1 MKRFLILFAA
11 IFLCFSNAN
20 AITKYVTADF
30 LNLRSG
36 PGTEYSIITVL
47 PKGTPVEIDEDCD
60 CHWIWV
66 EYNGYTGCI
75 NSYYIS
81 SQNSSYCY
89 VPANT
94 KSSSLHTYTSIKSNS
109 SSYVNTSS
117 YAKYYTNTYGHR
129 VQSPTYYSSVPQRA
143 TALCKDGTYS
153 FSESRRGTC
162 SHHGGVARW
171 Y

>member
-11 IFLCFSNAN
+11 MFLCFSNAN
-20 AITKYVTADF
+20 AITKYVTAEM

-36 PGTEYSIITVL
+36 PGTEYSILTVL

-75 NSYYIS
+75 SSYYIS
-81 SQNSSYCY
+81 STKPTVCYTPTYSS
-89 VPANT
+89 
-94 KSSSLHTYTSIKSNS
+94 
-109 SSYVNTSS
+109 SS
-117 YAKYYTNTYGHR
+117 YAKTSAQYYSTRTRSHSSSGGYYNVDGKWIP
-129 VQSPTYYSSVPQRA
+129 SPTYSSSVPSGA
-143 TALCKDGTYS
+143 TALCNDGTYS
-153 FSESRRGTC
+153 YSQNRQGTC

-171 Y
+171 L

>member
-60 CHWIWV
+60 CHWVWV
-66 EYNGYTGCI
+66 KYNGYTGCI
-75 NSYYIS
+75 SSYYIS
-81 SQNSSYCY
+81 SQKPSYCY
-89 VPANT
+89 VTAGT
-94 KSSSLHTYTSIKSNS
+94 KSSSSHSYTSTKSNS
-109 SSYVNTSS
+109 KPCSNISKTATSRSSRPPPKTPISTSTTPS
-117 YAKYYTNTYGHR
+117 
-129 VQSPTYYSSVPQRA
+129 SPAPRSLSSSP
-143 TALCKDGTYS
+143 S
-153 FSESRRGTC
+153 PPRR
-162 SHHGGVARW
+162 
-171 Y
+171 